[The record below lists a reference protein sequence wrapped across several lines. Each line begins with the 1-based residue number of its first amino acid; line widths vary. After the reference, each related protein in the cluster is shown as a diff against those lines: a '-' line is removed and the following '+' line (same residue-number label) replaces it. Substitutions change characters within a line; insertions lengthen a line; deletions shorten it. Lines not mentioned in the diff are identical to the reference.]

1 MRQSFVKQSLLAS
14 AVFVLV
20 GLPVAAQTD
29 NGAPDET
36 LPGRAVYEN
45 FCQMCHEN
53 AADERAIPFDQ
64 LVNLPRQQ
72 IEAALGENGLMAP
85 MAASLTADEL
95 ERQFAELAEA
105 LEDDATV
112 EAQAPAA
119 EERSGEE
126 AKREPQWACAWPTAE
141 AITVTALVQ

>member
-14 AVFVLV
+14 AVFVLTGV
-20 GLPVAAQTD
+20 PAAAQTNSD
-29 NGAPDET
+29 VPDDT

-45 FCQMCHEN
+45 FCQACHEN

-85 MAASLTADEL
+85 MAASLTANETSDL
-95 ERQFAELAEA
+95 IDYLVSGQ
-105 LEDDATV
+105 
-112 EAQAPAA
+112 AA
-119 EERSGEE
+119 EQDQS
-126 AKREPQWACAWPTAE
+126 AWTDAFMCAADNRTVDLTGPETVSYTHLTLPT
-141 AITVTALVQ
+141 ISSV